1 MDVRVYRAATM
12 CEALALVSRE
22 LGPDAAILHTRE
34 VHCGLLGRLLGRR
47 LIEVTASIEVNVPSR
62 LPERSSFSETPTMT
76 TATASQTREPRMRTT
91 EMTGMTA
98 MIPGTV
104 ERTMSRGDS
113 PEVGIP
119 GGVDSGTAPL
129 PSTLSEKPEPES
141 VFHTPDSTLSGMHML
156 TSGAGFPNDE
166 PADRTETVESYTET
180 AKSLYSSA
188 ETETGMEEK
197 AGVSGTGTVKTERH
211 SGNQVSDL
219 HVMLRELAKHT
230 RQSHGNEPS
239 ELCFRLFT
247 DLLDAEIPE
256 EFARALVDRIRSE
269 LKPGQPLDES
279 LLRARILR
287 LIESGIRCSGPIRV
301 HPGEHRLVA
310 LVGPTGVGKTTT
322 IAKLAANYRLREH
335 RSVGLITVDTY
346 RIAAVEQIRTYA
358 EIIDLPMQ
366 VVSSPY
372 EIEGAV
378 QRMRDL
384 DLILL
389 DTAGRSPRDSERLA
403 ELQDYLTKAGAGEV
417 HLVLSTTAS
426 TRSLSQTVE
435 QFSIAGPTHLL
446 LTKLD
451 EATGLGGIWPLI
463 RDGKLPLSYL
473 TNGQNVP
480 DDIEVAD
487 SSRVARAMLGL
498 AEPVGQPAGIDV
510 QG

>member
-12 CEALALVSRE
+12 REALALVSQE

-34 VHCGLLGRLLGRR
+34 IRGGLLGRLLGRR
-47 LIEVTASIEVNVPSR
+47 QIEVTASIEVNVPSR
-62 LPERSSFSETPTMT
+62 LPERASEAVAGVAMAGAAVATCDATGRFAETENERSEYDDELDAGDTSQDEADTEEPSSIGTKR
-76 TATASQTREPRMRTT
+76 AVWAREPDD
-91 EMTGMTA
+91 
-98 MIPGTV
+98 
-104 ERTMSRGDS
+104 ER
-113 PEVGIP
+113 
-119 GGVDSGTAPL
+119 
-129 PSTLSEKPEPES
+129 ES
-141 VFHTPDSTLSGMHML
+141 F
-156 TSGAGFPNDE
+156 
-166 PADRTETVESYTET
+166 RTETVRVPVDQVRTP
-180 AKSLYSSA
+180 
-188 ETETGMEEK
+188 TGQTRRTPNGQNPRSQ
-197 AGVSGTGTVKTERH
+197 A
-211 SGNQVSDL
+211 SDL
-219 HVMLRELAKHT
+219 HVMLRELANHT
-230 RQSHGNEPS
+230 QQAHANEPS

-256 EFARALVDRIRSE
+256 ELARQLVDRVRSE

-287 LIESGIRCSGPIRV
+287 LIEASVRCSGPIRV
-301 HPGEHRLVA
+301 QPGEHRIVA

-322 IAKLAANYRLREH
+322 IAKLAANYRLREN
-335 RSVGLITVDTY
+335 RSVGFITVDTY

-366 VVSSPY
+366 VVSSPG
-372 EIEGAV
+372 EIEAAV

-403 ELQDYLTKAGAGEV
+403 ELQDYLKHAHADEV

-426 TRSLSQTVE
+426 TRSLIQTAE
-435 QFSIAGPTHLL
+435 QFSIAGPTHLI

-451 EATGLGGIWPLI
+451 EATGLGGIYPLI
-463 RDGKLPLSYL
+463 RDEKLPLSYL

-480 DDIEVAD
+480 DDIDVAE

-498 AEPVGQPAGIDV
+498 AEPVGPPVGIDV